1 MENLFL
7 IAMFATI
14 LYFIIKFIEMKYLE
28 EEIKPLKLI
37 VREGLIVFV
46 CTILASYGFMHSNS
60 SINDFLNVITETKVV
75 NTADATQI
83 FTDNPGF

>member
-14 LYFIIKFIEMKYLE
+14 LFLLIKFIEMKYLE
-28 EEIKPLKLI
+28 KEMKPMKVV
-37 VREGLIVFV
+37 VRDGLIVFV
-46 CTILASYGFMHSNS
+46 STVVASYGFHYSNS
-60 SINDFLNVITETKVV
+60 SISDFFNVITENKVM
-75 NTADATQI
+75 NAEATQI